1 MQTYLV
7 TGGAGFIG
15 SHLCMSLI
23 KQSHR
28 VINVDNFNDFYD
40 PIIKKRNIE
49 PLNNNSNYYLY
60 EADIRNKDIM
70 SYIFKNNKIDAVI
83 HLAGMA
89 GVRPSINDP
98 LLYEDVNVRGT
109 LTLLECMNQNKVN
122 QLIFGS
128 SSSVYGE
135 SDYHIQFKEDQA
147 LQPMLSPY
155 AITKK
160 RGEDYCYLYH
170 YLHQFNT
177 IVLRFFTV
185 YGPGQRPDL
194 AIYKFTH
201 FINNSL
207 PVPFYGDGTSMRDY
221 SYIEDIIQGINQA
234 LTFLEKGGKVFEII
248 NLSGGRTISLKMLLS
263 IIEKELRKSAI
274 LNRLPVQ
281 QGDVFATNAD
291 ISKAKAMLN
300 YNPQTSIEEG
310 VQKFVSWYL
319 SGNNAK

>member
-1 MQTYLV
+1 
-7 TGGAGFIG
+7 
-15 SHLCMSLI
+15 
-23 KQSHR
+23 
-28 VINVDNFNDFYD
+28 
-40 PIIKKRNIE
+40 
-49 PLNNNSNYYLY
+49 
-60 EADIRNKDIM
+60 
-70 SYIFKNNKIDAVI
+70 
-83 HLAGMA
+83 
-89 GVRPSINDP
+89 
-98 LLYEDVNVRGT
+98 
-109 LTLLECMNQNKVN
+109 
-122 QLIFGS
+122 
-128 SSSVYGE
+128 VYGE
-135 SDYHIQFKEDQA
+135 SDYHIRFKEDQT

-170 YLHQFNT
+170 YLHQLNT

-201 FINNSL
+201 LINNNL
-207 PVPFYGDGTSMRDY
+207 PVPFYGDGTSLRDY

-234 LTFLEKGGKVFEII
+234 LCFLEKNSKVFEII

-263 IIEKELRKSAI
+263 TIEKELGKSAI

-319 SGNNAK
+319 SRNNAK

>member
-15 SHLCMSLI
+15 SHICMSLI

-40 PIIKKRNIE
+40 TTIKKRNIE
-49 PLNNNSNYYLY
+49 PLNNNSNYSLY

-128 SSSVYGE
+128 SSSVYGD
-135 SDYHIQFKEDQA
+135 SDYHVQFKEDQT

-201 FINNSL
+201 LINNSL

-248 NLSGGRTISLKMLLS
+248 NLSGGRTIRLKMLLS
-263 IIEKELRKSAI
+263 IIEKELGKSAI

-291 ISKAKAMLN
+291 ISKAKVMLN
-300 YNPQTSIEEG
+300 YSPQTSIEEG

-319 SGNNAK
+319 SRYNAK